1 MVCEAFYITFTP
13 LMQIDE
19 MEGVACNPD
28 PKSSAPTPRNAKK
41 SRSATAA

>member
-1 MVCEAFYITFTP
+1 MICGAFCITFTP

-19 MEGVACNPD
+19 MEGATCNPD
-28 PKSSAPTPRNAKK
+28 PKSSMQMLLNAKK

>member
-1 MVCEAFYITFTP
+1 MVCEAFYSTFTP

-19 MEGVACNPD
+19 MEGAKCNPD
-28 PKSSAPTPRNAKK
+28 PKSSMPMPPNAKK